1 MNYQK
6 VKYGNIEVFFLPY
19 LEGGGRNF
27 GQEFIRVV
35 KEKMGPVNHIFEY
48 CAGPGFIGFSLLAH
62 GLCKR
67 LALADINP
75 DAIECCKQTI
85 AHNRLENKVSLY
97 LSDCLDQIPDTE
109 KWDLVVSNP
118 PHWPSSE
125 KEYQENIRNFDPY
138 LRVHKKF
145 YQDVVKFLKPD
156 GRVLFQECSPA
167 TTAEQ
172 FRGMIK
178 AGGLEIVEVFKA
190 RPLTYLE
197 CILKRKKIR
206 KYTKPS
212 AFYFILSCIKGRQHQ
227 QGGENER

>member
-1 MNYQK
+1 MNHK
-6 VKYGNIEVFFLPY
+6 RVKYGNIDVFFLPY

-35 KEKMGPVNHIFEY
+35 KEKIGPVDHVFEY
-48 CAGPGFIGFSLLAH
+48 CAGPGFIGFSLLGH
-62 GLCKR
+62 KLCRK
-67 LALADINP
+67 LTLADINP
-75 DAIECCKQTI
+75 DAVLCCQKTVKN
-85 AHNRLENKVSLY
+85 NRLEDRVSVY
-97 LSDCLDQIPDTE
+97 HSDCLDSIPQSE

-125 KEYQENIRNFDPY
+125 NEYQENIRNFDPY

-145 YQDVVKFLKPD
+145 YQSVRNFLKPN
-156 GRVLFQECSPA
+156 GLVLFQECIPA
-167 TTAEQ
+167 TTVEE

-178 AGGLEIVEVFKA
+178 EGGLEIVEVFKA

-197 CILKRKKIR
+197 CILKGKKIK

-212 AFYFILSCIKGRQHQ
+212 AFYFILSCMI
-227 QGGENER
+227 N